1 MLGQYQ
7 PQCKVIQQCYEEQKS
22 NIIVIKF
29 YITKTNV
36 LLFYFSKKNNA

>member
-7 PQCKVIQQCYEEQKS
+7 PQCKVIQQCYEEQKC
-22 NIIVIKF
+22 NIIVVNG

-36 LLFYFSKKNNA
+36 LLFCFSKKNNA